1 MVILK
6 LLQQRSSWPSSL
18 LTGLI
23 GWNGFAVIVPLALG
37 YAETLRPLL
46 LVASGAAV
54 IQVVTLRLAFVPL
67 RMHRSL
73 MAGAIWGGLTAIPLV
88 LGAAQYSELVG
99 QHPWIALLT
108 GIYVGIPVG
117 VFLAYFHRDDREIEA
132 AASAAGRAVDYGRDA
147 HWLDPFI
154 YGAVCYLLA
163 GIPQTI
169 EAAIC
174 CATVGSIV
182 GVFAAGLSHFGLSRW
197 NNATWTIPALALF
210 GFGLGTV
217 TGLLF
222 RNYGQSLGTPSL
234 LVGALGGMLTCVTTA
249 IMGRRLS
256 LKEAAS
262 QPTTKA

>member
-46 LVASGAAV
+46 LMASGAAV
-54 IQVVTLRLAFVPL
+54 IQVVVLRLAFVPL

-88 LGAAQYSELVG
+88 LGAAQYAELVG

-132 AASAAGRAVDYGRDA
+132 AATEQCR
-147 HWLDPFI
+147 
-154 YGAVCYLLA
+154 
-163 GIPQTI
+163 
-169 EAAIC
+169 
-174 CATVGSIV
+174 
-182 GVFAAGLSHFGLSRW
+182 
-197 NNATWTIPALALF
+197 
-210 GFGLGTV
+210 
-217 TGLLF
+217 
-222 RNYGQSLGTPSL
+222 
-234 LVGALGGMLTCVTTA
+234 
-249 IMGRRLS
+249 
-256 LKEAAS
+256 
-262 QPTTKA
+262 